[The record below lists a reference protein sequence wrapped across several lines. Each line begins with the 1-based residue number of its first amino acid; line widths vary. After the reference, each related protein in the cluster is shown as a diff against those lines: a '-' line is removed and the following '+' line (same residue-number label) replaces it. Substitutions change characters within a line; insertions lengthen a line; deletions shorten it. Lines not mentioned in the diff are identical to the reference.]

1 MKQIMCALF
10 AALVLTAAVR
20 AEGVDPQVEE
30 RIRNSLAVL
39 LPGLVADS
47 IRATPIDNLYEV
59 GFGMRLVYVTGD
71 GRYLLQGKVIDLE
84 TRTEIT
90 DNRLSELKLAA
101 LAKLDEKDMIVFGP
115 DDAKYTITAF
125 TDVDCGYCR
134 KLHDQIADY
143 NAQGIAIEYMF
154 FPRAGVGSASF
165 DKAVDVWCAADR
177 RDALTEAKA
186 GGEPVKAECPNPVEA
201 EYALGQRI
209 GVNGTPAIFTADG
222 TQIGGYVPPEQ
233 MRARLDQLEGTG
245 ASKP

>member
-1 MKQIMCALF
+1 MSRFLIGALIGVISCAAIAGDATSAKEEKIR
-10 AALVLTAAVR
+10 AAIQSLVPGATIDSIADAV
-20 AEGVDPQVEE
+20 
-30 RIRNSLAVL
+30 I
-39 LPGLVADS
+39 PGLVEVQVSGQVAYVSEDGKYLFQGS
-47 IRATPIDNLYEV
+47 IYDINGKKDLTEASRAEV
-59 GFGMRLVYVTGD
+59 RQTALKDFGKDKRIIFSPANPKHTVT
-71 GRYLLQGKVIDLE
+71 V
-84 TRTEIT
+84 
-90 DNRLSELKLAA
+90 
-101 LAKLDEKDMIVFGP
+101 
-115 DDAKYTITAF
+115 F
-125 TDVDCGYCR
+125 TDIDCGYCR
-134 KLHDQIADY
+134 KLHDQIAGY

>member
-1 MKQIMCALF
+1 MSRFLIGALIGVISCAAIAGDATSAKEEKIR
-10 AALVLTAAVR
+10 AAIQSLVPGATIDSIADAV
-20 AEGVDPQVEE
+20 
-30 RIRNSLAVL
+30 I
-39 LPGLVADS
+39 PGLVEVQVSGQVAYVSEDGKYLFQGS
-47 IRATPIDNLYEV
+47 IYDINGKKDLTEASRAEV
-59 GFGMRLVYVTGD
+59 RQTALKDFGKDKRIIFSPANPKHTVT
-71 GRYLLQGKVIDLE
+71 V
-84 TRTEIT
+84 
-90 DNRLSELKLAA
+90 
-101 LAKLDEKDMIVFGP
+101 
-115 DDAKYTITAF
+115 F
-125 TDVDCGYCR
+125 TDIDCGYCR

>member
-1 MKQIMCALF
+1 MSRFLIGALIGVISCAAIAGDATSAKEEKIR
-10 AALVLTAAVR
+10 AAIQSLVPGATIDSIADAV
-20 AEGVDPQVEE
+20 
-30 RIRNSLAVL
+30 I
-39 LPGLVADS
+39 PGLVEVQVSGQVAYVSEDGKYLFQGS
-47 IRATPIDNLYEV
+47 IYDINGKKDLTEASRAEV
-59 GFGMRLVYVTGD
+59 RQTALKDFGKDKRIIFSPANPKHTVT
-71 GRYLLQGKVIDLE
+71 V
-84 TRTEIT
+84 
-90 DNRLSELKLAA
+90 
-101 LAKLDEKDMIVFGP
+101 
-115 DDAKYTITAF
+115 F
-125 TDVDCGYCR
+125 TDIDCGYCR

-245 ASKP
+245 TSKP